1 MRELEAVSTSLR
13 EEMSEYFKKCF
24 PRDLLQGHWLSCIPK
39 LLNGSFLKPGESQGV
54 SFKSQVCHKMSP
66 LVILSATPASVGH
79 L

>member
-24 PRDLLQGHWLSCIPK
+24 PRDLLQGHWQSCIPK